1 MYEIMSEDEAL
12 EIIEIQNEEIAY
24 LKEENNEL
32 KQLYKYVSEQYL
44 DTGVLFAEQL
54 VESLKYQEEISRL
67 KSSSAMPFDVKAEM
81 TKIKN
86 EIREL
91 EAIKNE

>member
-1 MYEIMSEDEAL
+1 MYEIMNEDEAL
-12 EIIEIQNEEIAY
+12 EIMKIQNEEIAY

-44 DTGVLFAEQL
+44 DIGVLFAEKL
-54 VESLKYQEEISRL
+54 MESLKYQEEISKL
-67 KSSSAMPFDVKAEM
+67 KSSSMPFDVKAEM

-86 EIREL
+86 EINEL